1 MKDTRK
7 QATDILPITVHRK
20 QLLAL
25 GDRHVPQIEMFVG
38 QRAAVRVP
46 PRPRAAHL
54 EEVQFRAV
62 RDRPP
67 VVVEDRPE
75 REVAPEVIYD
85 ARKVPREAV
94 RAEQGVVD
102 GPRRR
107 R

>member
-1 MKDTRK
+1 MS
-7 QATDILPITVHRK
+7 
-20 QLLAL
+20 
-25 GDRHVPQIEMFVG
+25 VG

-54 EEVQFRAV
+54 EQVQLVTV
-62 RDRPP
+62 RELPP
-67 VVVEDRPE
+67 VVVEDGPE

-107 R
+107 RERLRAARACLLYTSPSPRD

>member
-1 MKDTRK
+1 M
-7 QATDILPITVHRK
+7 ILPTLHRK

-25 GDRHVPQIEMFVG
+25 RNRHVPQIEMSVG

-54 EEVQFRAV
+54 EEVQLGTV
-62 RDRPP
+62 RDGPP

-85 ARKVPREAV
+85 TRKVPREAV